1 MEASHEFLKGRGAQ
15 INPTNPFLKQELDN
29 AAQEGIDEPLTMRI
43 ETEIRLEHAK
53 KIINKVPS
61 PDIPL
66 DFSINPYQGCEH
78 GCAYCYAR
86 NTHHYWGYS
95 AGVDFERKIIVK
107 KNAAELL
114 AAEFEKKSWNPAPIM
129 FSGNT
134 DCYQPLERKLGIT
147 RKCLEVF
154 KLYRNPVGIITKN
167 HLVLRDL
174 DILEVLA
181 QENLVH
187 VFVSITTINPKLRS
201 AMEPRTS
208 TISKRWEVIEA
219 CARKNIPV
227 GVMIGPIIPG
237 LNNHELPEIMET
249 AAQRGA
255 GSIGYST
262 VRLNGA
268 VGEIFENWI
277 RIHFPERAEKVL
289 NQIKSMHGG
298 TLNDSEFGRR
308 MRGEGKLA
316 ESISH
321 LYKLL
326 KERYFAGR
334 SLPAYNLTAFRK
346 PGDSQLSLF

>member
-1 MEASHEFLKGRGAQ
+1 MESSHEFLKGRGAQ
-15 INPTNPFLKQELDN
+15 INPNNPYLKEELDN
-29 AAQEGIDEPLTMRI
+29 SAQYGIDEPLQMKA
-43 ETEIRLEHAK
+43 ETEVFFEHAK

-95 AGVDFERKIIVK
+95 AGLDFERKIIVK
-107 KNAAELL
+107 ENAAALL
-114 AAEFEKKSWNPAPIM
+114 AAEFQKKSWKPAAIM

-147 RKCLEVF
+147 RQCLAVF
-154 KLYRNPVGIITKN
+154 EQFKNPVGIITKN

-174 DILEVLA
+174 DILEQLA
-181 QENLVH
+181 QDNLVH
-187 VFVSITTINPKLRS
+187 VFVSITTLDPALRI

-208 TISKRWEVIEA
+208 AIPKRWKVIETLA
-219 CARKNIPV
+219 TRGIPV
-227 GVMIGPIIPG
+227 GVMIGPVIPG
-237 LNNHELPEIMET
+237 LNNHELADIIEI
-249 AAQRGA
+249 AASKGA
-255 GSIGYST
+255 SSIGYSM

-277 RIHFPERAEKVL
+277 RMHFPDRADKVL

-298 TLNDSEFGRR
+298 NLNDSEFGRR
-308 MRGEGKLA
+308 MRGEGKMA
-316 ESISH
+316 ESISR

-326 KERYFAGR
+326 KEKYFSDR
-334 SLPAYNLTAFRK
+334 SLPPYNLEAFRR
-346 PGDSQLSLF
+346 PGDNQLSLF